1 MSIAILSLGS
11 NLGQREEHIATALAL
26 LTERAGDV
34 LSVSSP
40 YYSEAMG
47 YISKHEFCN
56 VCAKLSTELKPLDLL
71 RITQNIELDMGRV
84 KDPKGSISDRIIDVD
99 ILFYDD
105 ITLISETLTLP
116 HPRWSERPFVTEPLK
131 ELV

>member
-11 NLGQREEHIATALAL
+11 NLGEREEHIATALAL
-26 LTERAGDV
+26 LSERAGDV

-56 VCAKLSTELKPLDLL
+56 VCVKLSTELNPLDLL
-71 RITQNIELDMGRV
+71 RITQRIELDMGRV
-84 KDPKGSISDRIIDVD
+84 KDSKGCLADRIIDID
-99 ILFYDD
+99 ILFFDD
-105 ITLISETLTLP
+105 ITFISEDLTIP